1 MNDTQQ
7 EQPQQLANSHRDRE
21 WKALKIFMCISIP
34 CSVALH
40 FVTLSALPQL
50 GGQFGNSSRDS
61 QEGLLEFKIVED
73 TQEPKLEDINQILDP
88 RQPENIEEAIA
99 FAPVVNLK
107 DSSTIGNPDSNNSSN
122 DSAKGAGNLSPTD
135 SEKPVDSQ
143 NPVEAAKDIV
153 KTTSSI
159 LSNTLPNALKVAP
172 NTPNLFQGKGSL
184 GFLVPNGNNKNA
196 TGLGWGKTGDRRS
209 TFGNGR
215 SSSSTL
221 GKIVAPLGLPTGNI
235 NSTSTN
241 NSNNY
246 PNFANPTNPSNNS
259 PNTKIRCQS
268 CAKPDYPVNAKERG
282 LEGQAKVAVDV
293 DSNGNVIN
301 VRLLN
306 SSGHSELDE
315 AAKQA
320 AWNWKF
326 DPSQSGKQAIPA
338 SINFQIENSDY
349 AKRRQEQR
357 QLEPKREEN
366 IAPIAAPSQSNQTSQ
381 NPIPQEPVAP
391 KTTPVQPINVDIP
404 KAIIPPTPLTP
415 SVPLAP
421 PTPSTSTPIEP
432 PSQSPI
438 TPQTTPSLVTEPPIA
453 PAPVTPPESPNN
465 QEKPSP
471 SSTKVETSK

>member
-7 EQPQQLANSHRDRE
+7 DQELRPQFANSQRDRE
-21 WKALKIFMCISIP
+21 WKALKIFMSISIP

-40 FVTLSALPQL
+40 FVTLSALPQI
-50 GGQFGNSSRDS
+50 GGQLGNSSRDS
-61 QEGLLEFKIVED
+61 QEGLLEFKIVESPEN
-73 TQEPKLEDINQILDP
+73 TKLEDINKILDLH
-88 RQPENIEEAIA
+88 QPENIEEAIA
-99 FAPVVNLK
+99 FTPIANLK
-107 DSSTIGNPDSNNSSN
+107 DSSTIGNPDSNNTST

-135 SEKPVDSQ
+135 SEKPIDSE
-143 NPVEAAKDIV
+143 NPAEAAKDIV

-172 NTPNLFQGKGSL
+172 NIPNLFQGKGAL
-184 GFLVPNGNNKNA
+184 GSLVPNGTNKNA
-196 TGLGWGKTGDRRS
+196 TGLGWGKTGDRNS

-221 GKIVAPLGLPTGNI
+221 GKIGAPLGLPIGNI

-241 NSNNY
+241 NS
-246 PNFANPTNPSNNS
+246 PNSSTPANPSNNS

-268 CAKPDYPVNAKERG
+268 CVKPDYPVNARERG
-282 LEGQAKVAVDV
+282 LEGQAEVAVDV
-293 DSNGNVIN
+293 DSNGSVIN
-301 VRLLN
+301 VRLIN

-326 DPSQSGKQAIPA
+326 DPSQNGKQAIPA
-338 SINFQIENSDY
+338 GINFQIENSDY

-366 IAPIAAPSQSNQTSQ
+366 IAPIAAPIQPSQTSQ
-381 NPIPQEPVAP
+381 NPIQKEPAAP
-391 KTTPVQPINVDIP
+391 ETAPVQPPNVDIP
-404 KAIIPPTPLTP
+404 RDNILPTKPTSPTSAPVETIPQP
-415 SVPLAP
+415 
-421 PTPSTSTPIEP
+421 
-432 PSQSPI
+432 PI
-438 TPQTTPSLVTEPPIA
+438 TPQTTPSLVTEPPIS
-453 PAPVTPPESPNN
+453 PAPVIPPESPSN

>member
-7 EQPQQLANSHRDRE
+7 EQELHQQLANSHRDRE
-21 WKALKIFMCISIP
+21 WKALKIFMSISIP

-50 GGQFGNSSRDS
+50 GGQVGNSNRDS
-61 QEGLLEFKIVED
+61 QEELLEFKIVEES
-73 TQEPKLEDINQILDP
+73 QETKLEDINQILDT
-88 RQPENIEEAIA
+88 RQAENIEEAIA
-99 FAPVVNLK
+99 FAPIANLK
-107 DSSTIGNPDSNNSSN
+107 DSSTIGNPDSNNTST

-135 SEKPVDSQ
+135 SEKPIDSQ
-143 NPVEAAKDIV
+143 NPAEAAKDIV

-184 GFLVPNGNNKNA
+184 GSLVPNGTNKNA
-196 TGLGWGKTGDRRS
+196 TGLGWGKNGDRQS
-209 TFGNGR
+209 NFGNGR
-215 SSSSTL
+215 SSSSAL
-221 GKIVAPLGLPTGNI
+221 GKIGAPLGLPTGNI

-241 NSNNY
+241 NSNN
-246 PNFANPTNPSNNS
+246 PSNSTVPANPSNNS

-268 CAKPDYPVNAKERG
+268 CAKPDYPVNARDRG

-326 DPSQSGKQAIPA
+326 DPSQNGKQAIPA

-366 IAPIAAPSQSNQTSQ
+366 IAPIAAPIQPSQTSQ
-381 NPIPQEPVAP
+381 NPIQKEPVAP
-391 KTTPVQPINVDIP
+391 KTAPVQPTNVDIP
-404 KAIIPPTPLTP
+404 RDNILPTK
-415 SVPLAP
+415 
-421 PTPSTSTPIEP
+421 PTPSTSAPIETI
-432 PSQSPI
+432 SQPPI

-453 PAPVTPPESPNN
+453 PAPVILPESPSN

>member
-1 MNDTQQ
+1 MKDIQQ
-7 EQPQQLANSHRDRE
+7 EQELSPQLANSQRDRE
-21 WKALKIFMCISIP
+21 WKALKIFMSFSIP

-50 GGQFGNSSRDS
+50 GGQIGNSNRDS

-73 TQEPKLEDINQILDP
+73 AQEPKLEDINKILDF
-88 RQPENIEEAIA
+88 RQAENIEEAIA
-99 FAPVVNLK
+99 FAPIANLK
-107 DSSTIGNPDSNNSSN
+107 DSSTIGNPDSNNTST

-135 SEKPVDSQ
+135 SEKPIDSQ
-143 NPVEAAKDIV
+143 NPAEAAKDIV

-172 NTPNLFQGKGSL
+172 NTPNLFQGKGTL
-184 GFLVPNGNNKNA
+184 GSLVPNGTNTNT

-215 SSSSTL
+215 SSNSTL
-221 GKIVAPLGLPTGNI
+221 GKIGAPLGLPTGNI

-241 NSNNY
+241 NSNNS
-246 PNFANPTNPSNNS
+246 TNPIAPANSSNNS
-259 PNTKIRCQS
+259 PNNKIRCQS
-268 CAKPDYPVNAKERG
+268 CAKPDYPINARERG

-301 VRLLN
+301 VRLIN

-326 DPSQSGKQAIPA
+326 DPSQNGKQAIPA

-366 IAPIAAPSQSNQTSQ
+366 IAPIAAPIQPSQTSQ
-381 NPIPQEPVAP
+381 NPIQKEPVAP
-391 KTTPVQPINVDIP
+391 KTAPVQPTNVDTPRDNIL
-404 KAIIPPTPLTP
+404 PTKPTSAPVEPLP
-415 SVPLAP
+415 QP
-421 PTPSTSTPIEP
+421 
-432 PSQSPI
+432 PI

-453 PAPVTPPESPNN
+453 PAPVILPESPSN